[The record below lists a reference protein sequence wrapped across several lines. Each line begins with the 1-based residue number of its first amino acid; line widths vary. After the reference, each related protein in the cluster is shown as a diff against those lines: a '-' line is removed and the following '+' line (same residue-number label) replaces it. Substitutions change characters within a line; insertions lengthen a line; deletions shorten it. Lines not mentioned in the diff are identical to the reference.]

1 MEELYAKLEAIPD
14 SYFGFIMGVIAYVKN
29 KPERIQNVLRFIE
42 TFDNPTSSDVLE
54 YISAQPDFFEDAVRN
69 KEMVG

>member
-54 YISAQPDFFEDAVRN
+54 YISAQPAFFEDAVRN